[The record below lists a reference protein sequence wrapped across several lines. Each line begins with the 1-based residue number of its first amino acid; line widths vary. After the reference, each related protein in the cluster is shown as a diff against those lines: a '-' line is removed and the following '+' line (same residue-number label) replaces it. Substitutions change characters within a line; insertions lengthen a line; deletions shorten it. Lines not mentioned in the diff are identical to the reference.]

1 MRPTKDEYFIEM
13 AKLVSTRAT
22 CLRRRVG
29 CVLVNSRSHVI
40 ATGYNGVA
48 TGLPHCNHFEPENAY
63 GPAAY
68 GASIEVVEAYSWP
81 NACEGSTALS
91 GTNLDACQAIHG
103 EQNALLQC
111 KDVFE
116 IDTAYVT
123 AKPCISCMKLFMN
136 TSCKRIVYLEDYP
149 HPKTDELA
157 AKANILLEKFSAD
170 ILS

>member
-1 MRPTKDEYFIEM
+1 MRPSKDEYFIKM
-13 AKLVSTRAT
+13 AKLVSERAT

-29 CVLVNSRSHVI
+29 CVLVNARGHVI
-40 ATGYNGVA
+40 GTGYNGVA
-48 TGLPHCNHFEPENAY
+48 AGLPHCNHEKVKLKAIGVDITHPHACD
-63 GPAAY
+63 
-68 GASIEVVEAYSWP
+68 GATLP
-81 NACEGSTALS
+81 S
-91 GTNLDACQAIHG
+91 GTGLDSCEAIHG

-123 AKPCISCMKLFMN
+123 AKPCVSCMKLFMN

-157 AKANILLEKFSAD
+157 AKAGITLEKFNDHTVS
-170 ILS
+170 